1 MSYINALCAVAREFG
16 MKCAPSLPRSLL
28 VYPLASSQSAS
39 WLQRDVRK
47 EEPDVGKHE
56 ERTEYLSTPGLLT
69 EAGSVLFACIILVLL
84 CATNSACAV
93 NATAN
98 YLRYK

>member
-1 MSYINALCAVAREFG
+1 MSYINALCAAAREIG

-28 VYPLASSQSAS
+28 VYPLASSQSAG

-56 ERTEYLSTPGLLT
+56 ERTESPEHARPLDRGWLGAVRLHNS
-69 EAGSVLFACIILVLL
+69 GS
-84 CATNSACAV
+84 SM
-93 NATAN
+93 
-98 YLRYK
+98 RH